1 MYLVVLLA
9 TRTISITDEAYQ
21 RLKAKKETKESFT
34 DVINRLTRKRSLMEL
49 VGIFS
54 DQEIKILEK
63 SIAKSRK
70 RSRSRIGETVK
81 ELNQ

>member
-70 RSRSRIGETVK
+70 RSRSRMGETVK

>member
-21 RLKAKKETKESFT
+21 RLKAKKETNESFT
-34 DVINRLTRKRSLMEL
+34 DVINRLTKKRSLMEL
-49 VGIFS
+49 VGILS
-54 DQEIKILEK
+54 DNELEILEK
-63 SIAKSRK
+63 SVTKSRK
-70 RSRSRIGETVK
+70 RSRSRMGETVK

>member
-21 RLKAKKETKESFT
+21 RLKAKKETNESFT
-34 DVINRLTRKRSLMEL
+34 DVINKLTKKRSLMEL
-49 VGIFS
+49 VGILS

-63 SIAKSRK
+63 SIVKSRK
-70 RSRSRIGETVK
+70 RSRSRIGKIAK
-81 ELNQ
+81 EIDQ